1 MSADLVAAADAP
13 ALDIA
18 AGVERMMGDAAMY
31 LRILARFRSDYTGYV
46 ARLRTA
52 LAGGDLTLAHRVV
65 HTLKGAA
72 AMIEARG
79 LRAAA
84 VEVEQQLRGGAHA
97 NAHLVDRMEAE
108 LARVMAQ
115 VDSLM
120 AAQSAG
126 DTAGAQAMLAER
138 DLRRLRALL
147 DVGDSGAQNVI
158 AENRSALRTRLG
170 AARMAELEKAVA
182 AFDYERALGVLD
194 AQ

>member
-1 MSADLVAAADAP
+1 
-13 ALDIA
+13 
-18 AGVERMMGDAAMY
+18 MY

>member
-1 MSADLVAAADAP
+1 
-13 ALDIA
+13 
-18 AGVERMMGDAAMY
+18 MY

-84 VEVEQQLRGGAHA
+84 VEVEQLLRGGAHA

-120 AAQSAG
+120 AAQSTG
-126 DTAGAQAMLAER
+126 DAAGAQAMLAER

-147 DVGDSGAQNVI
+147 DVGDSGAQDVI